1 MSDSKPEFLEV
12 QRQDGTHQRIIV
24 PRTSAD
30 VAAQPDVPAFALAL
44 IAFAP
49 LVNGRRMW
57 SNFTRV
63 TLVRLQDRY
72 GDDFMRRVLA
82 SLLDDIK
89 SGLRATN
96 PIGLLIHRL
105 RIAADSTSL
114 CI

>member
-1 MSDSKPEFLEV
+1 MSTKPEYLDV
-12 QRQDGTHQRIIV
+12 QRRDGSHVRIIV
-24 PRTSAD
+24 PKTSAD
-30 VAAQPDVPAFALAL
+30 VLSQPDIPAFSLAL

-49 LVNGRRMW
+49 IVDGRRMW
-57 SNFTRV
+57 SNFTRA
-63 TLVRLQDRY
+63 TLVRLQDHY

-82 SLLDDIK
+82 NLLDDIQ

-96 PIGLLIHRL
+96 PIGLLIHRM